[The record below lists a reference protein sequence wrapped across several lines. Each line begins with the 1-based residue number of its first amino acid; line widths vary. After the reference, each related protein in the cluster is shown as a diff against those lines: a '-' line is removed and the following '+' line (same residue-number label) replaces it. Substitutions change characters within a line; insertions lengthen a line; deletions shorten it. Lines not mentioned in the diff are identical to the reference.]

1 MRPEQNSLRLLPSG
15 SDRVGETPV
24 RPASRSHYIRSLG
37 ARNNGRTLRTRRMPA
52 FAPRLGDVTIWPP

>member
-24 RPASRSHYIRSLG
+24 RPASRSHYIRSLDVG
-37 ARNNGRTLRTRRMPA
+37 NNGRALRTHRMPA
-52 FAPRLGDVTIWPP
+52 LSFA